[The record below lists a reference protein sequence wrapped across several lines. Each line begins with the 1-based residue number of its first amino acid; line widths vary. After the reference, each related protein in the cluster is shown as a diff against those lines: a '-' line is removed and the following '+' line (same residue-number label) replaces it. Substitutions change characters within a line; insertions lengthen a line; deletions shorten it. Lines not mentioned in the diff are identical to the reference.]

1 MLIIHIVHTISIIIV
16 IIIIIIYLFIVERP
30 AVDLSLETIASDQV
44 RVNVCFEKLFVTV
57 IYSNQLSLYRLCSI
71 LQ

>member
-1 MLIIHIVHTISIIIV
+1 MET
-16 IIIIIIYLFIVERP
+16 P